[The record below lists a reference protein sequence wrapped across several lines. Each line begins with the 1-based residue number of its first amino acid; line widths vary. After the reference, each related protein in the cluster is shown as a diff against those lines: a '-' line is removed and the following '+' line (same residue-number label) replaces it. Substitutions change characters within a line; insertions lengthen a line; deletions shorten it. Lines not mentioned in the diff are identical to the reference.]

1 MNDSN
6 IKKIIYVF
14 VFLFL
19 MSIFFATKIKFNEKV
34 ELKGV
39 ISYESEVVIRAPF
52 DGYIKDKFY
61 DMNDTVVT
69 GVPILSIYS
78 VDSLNTDN
86 NGNSDIDA
94 KIKSIQRQV
103 LDNEKSYDVTKNII
117 TNNINKVKR
126 NIENEQD
133 SKEQLEIIQN
143 LNKEVLDIKSARIDK
158 DKKLLLSGTLS
169 HKDYE
174 DRLSDLL
181 MVRNKFIESQI
192 SLSNS
197 LNKLDNLNLELID
210 LKHQMEELELAYATD
225 KEVLNEQLVIA
236 NKTKELILKSPQD
249 GTLVDSKFNVT
260 KQFNKGDIL
269 ARVVSKDMVVKLLL
283 ESDSQA
289 IIAEGDS
296 IEVSVLSLPYDTYGF
311 LQGTILK
318 IRDISTGSNKNTH
331 EVEVAIDFNGKI
343 SKEILMNG
351 MGVTGYVNAESTSIL
366 RLLLLPLINSA
377 DKNFETTL

>member
-1 MNDSN
+1 MNNSN
-6 IKKIIYVF
+6 IKKIIYAF

-19 MSIFFATKIKFNEKV
+19 MSFFFATKIKFNKKV
-34 ELKGV
+34 ELNGV
-39 ISYESEVVIRAPF
+39 ISYKNEAVIRAPF
-52 DGYIKDKFY
+52 DGYIQGKFY

-69 GVPILSIYS
+69 GEPILSIYS
-78 VDSLNTDN
+78 VDSLKTDN
-86 NGNSDIDA
+86 NGNSEIDA
-94 KIKSIQRQV
+94 KIKSIQSKL
-103 LDNEKSYDVTKNII
+103 LDNEKSYDVTKNITI
-117 TNNINKVKR
+117 NNIKKVKR

-133 SKEQLEIIQN
+133 NNEQLETIQN
-143 LNKEVLDIKSARIDK
+143 LSKEVLDIKSTRIDK

-210 LKHQMEELELAYATD
+210 LKHQMEELELSYATD

-249 GTLVDSKFNVT
+249 GTLLDSKFNVN

-269 ARVVSKDMVVKLLL
+269 ARVVSKDMVVKLLV

-318 IRDISTGSNKNTH
+318 IRDISAGSNKDTH
-331 EVEVAIDFNGKI
+331 DVEVAIDFNDKI
-343 SKEILMNG
+343 SKKMLMNS

-366 RLLLLPLINSA
+366 RLLLLPLIKSA

>member
-1 MNDSN
+1 MNNSN
-6 IKKIIYVF
+6 IKKIIYAF

-19 MSIFFATKIKFNEKV
+19 ISIFFATKIKFNEKV

-39 ISYESEVVIRAPF
+39 ISYESEGVIRAPF

-61 DMNDTVVT
+61 DMNDTVIT

-78 VDSLNTDN
+78 VDSLKTDN
-86 NGNSDIDA
+86 NGNSNVGA

-103 LDNEKSYDVTKNII
+103 LYKKKSYDVTKSII

-126 NIENEQD
+126 NIENEQG

-143 LNKEVLDIKSARIDK
+143 LNNEVLDIKIARIDK

-181 MVRNKFIESQI
+181 MVRNKSIESQI

-210 LKHQMEELELAYATD
+210 LKHQMEELDLSYATD

-236 NKTKELILKSPQD
+236 NNTKELILKSPQD

-269 ARVVSKDMVVKLLL
+269 ARVVSKDMVVKLVV

-318 IRDISTGSNKNTH
+318 IRDISAGSNKDTH
-331 EVEVAIDFNGKI
+331 EVEIAIDFNDKI
-343 SKEILMNG
+343 SKEMLMNG
-351 MGVTGYVNAESTSIL
+351 MGVTGYANAESTSIL
-366 RLLLLPLINSA
+366 RLLLLPIINSA
-377 DKNFETTL
+377 DKSFETTL